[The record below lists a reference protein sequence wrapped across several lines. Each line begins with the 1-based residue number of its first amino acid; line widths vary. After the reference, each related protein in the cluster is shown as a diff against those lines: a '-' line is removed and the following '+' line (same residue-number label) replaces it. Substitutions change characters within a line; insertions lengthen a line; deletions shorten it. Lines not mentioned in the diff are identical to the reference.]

1 MRDKSL
7 LNDQQWHK
15 IKPLLPKARRGGRG
29 RPRADE
35 RQVLEG
41 ILWVLRSGARWR
53 DLPREYPSASTCWR
67 RLGQWEERDV
77 WLRICRALL
86 GQLDAPRQA
95 QLERSVLGRQLRSG
109 QKRGLCVGK
118 TKRGNGTKWMV
129 VADGKGI
136 LLGSQLVSA
145 SPAEVT
151 LAESTLARIS
161 VPRTGRGRPY
171 DSDPLRWRLLQRGIV
186 LICPHRRRRR
196 RGS

>member
-1 MRDKSL
+1 MGRARCVVKNL
-7 LNDQQWHK
+7 ARLAWA
-15 IKPLLPKARRGGRG
+15 ARR
-29 RPRADE
+29 
-35 RQVLEG
+35 
-41 ILWVLRSGARWR
+41 
-53 DLPREYPSASTCWR
+53 
-67 RLGQWEERDV
+67 
-77 WLRICRALL
+77 
-86 GQLDAPRQA
+86 PRQA

-118 TKRGNGTKWMV
+118 TKRGKGTKWMV

-136 LLGSQLVSA
+136 PLGSQLVSA

-161 VPRTGRGRPY
+161 VPRTGRGRPHSRPLRVVADRAY

-196 RGS
+196 RGSRNDGRTLRRYAKRWKIERTFAHLGNFRRLLIRHERLLSLYRGFFHLACLILTLRHF

>member
-1 MRDKSL
+1 MGRARCVVKNL
-7 LNDQQWHK
+7 ARLAWA
-15 IKPLLPKARRGGRG
+15 ARR
-29 RPRADE
+29 
-35 RQVLEG
+35 
-41 ILWVLRSGARWR
+41 
-53 DLPREYPSASTCWR
+53 
-67 RLGQWEERDV
+67 
-77 WLRICRALL
+77 
-86 GQLDAPRQA
+86 PRQA

-118 TKRGNGTKWMV
+118 TKRGKGTKWMV

-196 RGS
+196 RGSRNDGRTLRRYAKRWKIERTFAHLGNFRRLLIRHERLLSLYRGFFHVASLILTLGHF